1 MSQQEM
7 KHIDGHRRR
16 VPFGF
21 GVSWAALGVLWLVY
35 AMNANMRNFIYL
47 VEPSIIK
54 EFHASATTMGYITAF
69 IMLAMSTMVLPI
81 SRWSDKGIHGWGRK
95 FREVPIALGYM
106 VFSIATGVAAIT
118 HALWNIFV
126 LQAIKNVFGG
136 GGEAIEVTTVAEWWP
151 IERRGF
157 AQGSHHTAY
166 PWGTLIGGFAV
177 AAILATY
184 GASHWR
190 LVFLIIP
197 LATLPI
203 LALFWWF
210 STRRRYAAFVEKTQ
224 AAGLTPPLQGGYDSE
239 DTHHTDEGALRRALR
254 NPNIL
259 VAGIGSCLG
268 IAVYTGLGFWLTP
281 YLAFVAHYNFAAAA
295 AYSVIF
301 TITGGLGQIF
311 WGSLSDRFG
320 RKYVLIFC
328 FVWLTVGMYMLQYT
342 RLSLGWLIFVEL
354 FAGVATN
361 GIYPV
366 LYALSSDSS
375 EKGAIAV
382 GNGIQMFGQGIG
394 GLSPLVLGPLIALG
408 GGFNSATGYVYGL
421 WFLAGLMLIAAILI
435 ALFTRETI
443 GIFKSRD
450 RALVSK
456 ESCNVQ

>member
-1 MSQQEM
+1 MSQQET
-7 KHIDGHRRR
+7 KPIEGHRRR

-106 VFSIATGVAAIT
+106 VFSIATGVAALT

-157 AQGSHHTAY
+157 AQGAHHTAY
-166 PWGTLIGGFAV
+166 PWGTLIGGFVV
-177 AAILATY
+177 AAILGTY

-210 STRRRYAAFVEKTQ
+210 STRRRYAAFVDQTQ
-224 AAGLTPPLQGGYDSE
+224 TAGLTPPLQGGYDAE

-281 YLAFVAHYNFAAAA
+281 YLAFVAHYNFAQAA

-328 FVWLTVGMYMLQYT
+328 FVWLAVGMYMLQYT

>member
-1 MSQQEM
+1 MKQEIGDSAQG
-7 KHIDGHRRR
+7 KRK

-35 AMNANMRNFIYL
+35 AMNANMRNFWYL
-47 VEPSIIK
+47 VEPSLIK
-54 EFHASATTMGYITAF
+54 EFHATPTAMGEFTAF
-69 IMLAMSTMVLPI
+69 VMFAMTILVIPI
-81 SRWSDKGIHGWGRK
+81 SRWSDKGLHGWGRK
-95 FREVPIALGYM
+95 FREVPVALGYTL
-106 VFSIATGVAAIT
+106 FSILTGISALT
-118 HALWNIFV
+118 HTLWNVFI
-126 LQAIKNVFGG
+126 LQAIKNMFGA

-177 AAILATY
+177 AAILGTF
-184 GASHWR
+184 GPTHWR
-190 LVFLIIP
+190 MVFWLIP
-197 LATLPI
+197 LAMLPI
-203 LALFWWF
+203 LGLFWLF
-210 STRRRYAAFVEKTQ
+210 STKQRYASFVSQTR
-224 AAGLTPPLQGGYDSE
+224 AAGLTAPLLGGFDE
-239 DTHHTDEGALRRALR
+239 NDTHRTDAGAIRRALR

-259 VAGIGSCLG
+259 VAGIGSALG

-281 YLAFVAHYNFAAAA
+281 YLAFVAHYNFAQAA
-295 AYSVIF
+295 AYSVLF

-311 WGSLSDRFG
+311 WGYLSDKFG
-320 RKYVLIFC
+320 RKYVLVFC
-328 FVWLTVGMYMLQYT
+328 FLWLTVAMYMLQFT
-342 RLSLGWLIFVEL
+342 KISFGWLIFVEL

-382 GNGIQMFGQGIG
+382 GNGLQMVGQGLG

-408 GGFNSATGYVYGL
+408 GGFTSKTGYIYGL
-421 WFLAGLMLIAAILI
+421 YFLSGLMLLAAILI
-435 ALFTRETI
+435 AFFTRETI
-443 GIFKSRD
+443 GIFKARD

-456 ESCNVQ
+456 KACNVQ